1 MDPYS
6 PELLWMV
13 ILGFILAFF
22 LAFAIGANDVAN
34 SFGTSVGSG
43 VLTFK
48 QAVILAAI
56 FETAGAV
63 LIGYKVTDAI
73 RKGVVDVSVYEGS
86 ENVLVLGM
94 LASLIGSTIWIFIA
108 TFANAP
114 VSTTHSLVGGIVGFS
129 LVARGGDGLNTGQ
142 LISIVISWFVSPA
155 LSGVVAIV
163 IYTLIKYLILRAG
176 NPFKAGLISLPII
189 YGLSFFINFLAI
201 TFGGSALLG
210 MSHLTTW
217 MCFVIS
223 IGVAIAV
230 ALIIQFTLVPWQ
242 KRKVLS
248 EANSSGNNVTIPPHT
263 QYQINTVLSL
273 ENGKINEA
281 FESKDVEVAAIDNTG
296 NLTPNGS
303 TVALD
308 ATLADQKSGMVET
321 LFHYLQILSAVF
333 TAFAHGGN
341 DVSNSIGP
349 LITIWMVYTE
359 GSAMQKSES
368 PIYLLFYGGIGM
380 VIGFALLGR
389 RINETIG
396 KKITKIVPSL
406 GFTIETAAA
415 ATVLLASKLGIPV
428 STTHCIVGA
437 VVSLGIIYGHT
448 DDSGKRVNWKLAL
461 SMFSA
466 WVITLP
472 VAGGISALVMYFFK
486 LGFGF

>member
-6 PELLWMV
+6 TELLWMV
-13 ILGFILAFF
+13 IVGFILAFF

-56 FETAGAV
+56 FETAGSV

-94 LASLIGSTIWIFIA
+94 LSSLIGSTIWIFIA

-129 LVARGGDGLNTGQ
+129 LVARGGDGMNITQ
-142 LISIVISWFVSPA
+142 LINIVISWFVSPA
-155 LSGVVAIV
+155 LSGVVAIA
-163 IYTLIKYLILRAG
+163 IYTLIKFLILRAS
-176 NPFKAGLISLPII
+176 NPLKAGLISLPII

-201 TFGGSALLG
+201 TFGGSQLLG
-210 MSHLTTW
+210 MSNLTTW

-223 IGVAIAV
+223 IGVALAV
-230 ALIIQFTLVPWQ
+230 ALIVQFAMVPWQ
-242 KRKVLS
+242 RKKALGVLD
-248 EANSSGNNVTIPPHT
+248 ANDKATIQAHT
-263 QYQINTVLSL
+263 QYQINTALSL
-273 ENGKINEA
+273 ENGKIDQGLQ
-281 FESKDVEVAAIDNTG
+281 SKDVEVAVIDNT
-296 NLTPNGS
+296 NHSTPNGS

-308 ATLADQKSGMVET
+308 ASLVEEKSAIVET
-321 LFHYLQILSAVF
+321 LFHYLQILSAIF

-349 LITIWMVYTE
+349 LITIWMVYVE
-359 GSAMQKSES
+359 GSATQKSES

-396 KKITKIVPSL
+396 KKITKIVPST
-406 GFTIETAAA
+406 GFTIETSAA
-415 ATVLLASKLGIPV
+415 ATVLLASKIGVPV

-437 VVSLGIIYGHT
+437 VVSLGIVHGQT
-448 DDSGKRVNWKLAL
+448 EGGGKQVNWRLAL